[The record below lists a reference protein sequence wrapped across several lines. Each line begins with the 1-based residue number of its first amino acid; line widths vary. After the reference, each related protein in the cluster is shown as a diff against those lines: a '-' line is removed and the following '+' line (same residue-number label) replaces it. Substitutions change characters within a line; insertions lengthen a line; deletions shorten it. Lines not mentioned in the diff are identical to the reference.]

1 MENSASPDLEK
12 SVISNNQPDFPP
24 PIQVR
29 EPVKQAATGT
39 SKGKLVFAVPN
50 INKQIMR
57 PNDSIKV
64 HCSKN
69 DWNSILAEDEAHNK
83 KLHRSVPKYPWMKN
97 GQTERPKMT
106 ERNNNICLR
115 DDTVTFPDCPPL
127 ANPEDMD
134 LQMCFTKLPSSV
146 KNDITFHHLAS
157 LHSNEIISS
166 FGYIKE
172 KVHNLS
178 SFNHSLIHLSIN
190 KVFVA
195 ALLEFL
201 PKLSMSARTRLSE
214 AFGPLTEVSFVQK
227 LLILISDF

>member
-97 GQTERPKMT
+97 GQTERPKRT
-106 ERNNNICLR
+106 ERNNNICMNFFNNCSDSVIKFLKHKISEFEKNLG
-115 DDTVTFPDCPPL
+115 TVIFL
-127 ANPEDMD
+127 
-134 LQMCFTKLPSSV
+134 TKLQIRV
-146 KNDITFHHLAS
+146 
-157 LHSNEIISS
+157 
-166 FGYIKE
+166 
-172 KVHNLS
+172 
-178 SFNHSLIHLSIN
+178 
-190 KVFVA
+190 
-195 ALLEFL
+195 
-201 PKLSMSARTRLSE
+201 
-214 AFGPLTEVSFVQK
+214 
-227 LLILISDF
+227 